1 MNDIETFESFDD
13 MGLKEE
19 ILRGLYA
26 YGFEK
31 PSMIQQKA
39 VVQMAKGKDIIAQS
53 QSGTGKTGAFVLG
66 MLQKLD
72 ISLKKP
78 QVLILSPT
86 RELSQQIFTC
96 IESLGTY
103 MDISPQLLIGG
114 KNISDDYQKLDKG
127 SNIIVGTPGRVYDML
142 KRYVLVN
149 DHLTTFILDE
159 ADEMLSR
166 GFKDQ
171 IYEIF
176 QYLPKNCQVALFS
189 ATMPVEALEITSKF
203 MTDAVQILVKND
215 ELTLDGIKQFYV
227 AIQNESWKYDSLCD
241 IYSSISVAQ
250 TIIYCNSKR
259 KAEWLQNRLAENEF
273 STTCLHGDLRQ
284 DERDAIIRDFRGG
297 QSRILIATDIIARGI
312 DVQQVSLV
320 INYDVPRYREVYIH
334 RIGRSGRFGR
344 KGVAI
349 NFVTQDDI
357 RSMKEIEKFYSTH
370 IQELPNNFGEILQA

>member
-1 MNDIETFESFDD
+1 MSDIETFENFDD
-13 MGLKEE
+13 MGLDEK

-31 PSMIQQKA
+31 PSAIQQKA
-39 VVQMAKGKDIIAQS
+39 IVQLAKGKDLIAQS

-72 ISLKKP
+72 TSLKKP

-96 IESLGTY
+96 IENIGHY

-114 KNISDDYQKLDKG
+114 KNISNDYQQLDKG
-127 SNIIVGTPGRVYDML
+127 SNIIVGTPGRVFDML

-176 QYLPKNCQVALFS
+176 QYLPKKCQVALFS

-215 ELTLDGIKQFYV
+215 ELTLDGIRQFYV
-227 AIQNESWKYDSLCD
+227 AIQNDTWKYDALCD
-241 IYSSISVAQ
+241 IYGSISVAQ

-259 KAEWLQNRLAENEF
+259 KAEWLQNRLTENQF
-273 STTCLHGDLRQ
+273 STTCIHGDMRQ
-284 DERDAIIRDFRGG
+284 HERDEIIKDFRDGK
-297 QSRILIATDIIARGI
+297 SRILIATDIIARGI

-320 INYDVPRYREVYIH
+320 INYDIPRYREVYIH

-349 NFVTQDDI
+349 NFVTHDDT
-357 RSMKEIEKFYSTH
+357 RSMKEIERYYSTY
-370 IQELPNNFGEILQA
+370 IEELPNNFGEILQS

>member
-1 MNDIETFESFDD
+1 MSDIETFENFDD
-13 MGLKEE
+13 MGLDEK

-31 PSMIQQKA
+31 PSAIQQKA
-39 VVQMAKGKDIIAQS
+39 IVQLAKGKDLIAQS

-72 ISLKKP
+72 TSLKKP

-96 IESLGTY
+96 IENIGHY

-114 KNISDDYQKLDKG
+114 KNISNDYQQLDKG
-127 SNIIVGTPGRVYDML
+127 SNIIVGTPGRVFDML

-176 QYLPKNCQVALFS
+176 QYLPKKCQVALFS

-215 ELTLDGIKQFYV
+215 ELTLDGIRQFYV
-227 AIQNESWKYDSLCD
+227 AIQNDTWKYDALCD
-241 IYSSISVAQ
+241 IYGSISVAQ

-259 KAEWLQNRLAENEF
+259 KAEWLQNRLTENQF
-273 STTCLHGDLRQ
+273 STTCIHGDMRQ
-284 DERDAIIRDFRGG
+284 HERDEIIKDFRDGK
-297 QSRILIATDIIARGI
+297 SRILIATDIIARGI

-320 INYDVPRYREVYIH
+320 INYDIPRYREVYIH

-349 NFVTQDDI
+349 NFVTHDDT
-357 RSMKEIEKFYSTH
+357 RSMKEIERYYSTY
-370 IQELPNNFGEILQA
+370 IEELPNNFGEILQA

>member
-1 MNDIETFESFDD
+1 MNDIETFENFDD
-13 MGLKEE
+13 MELREE
-19 ILRGLYA
+19 LLRGLYA

-39 VVQMAKGKDIIAQS
+39 IVQLAKGKDLIAQS

-66 MLQKLD
+66 MLQKID

-86 RELSQQIFTC
+86 RELSNQIFNC
-96 IESLGTY
+96 IEALGTY

-114 KNISDDYQKLDKG
+114 KNISNDYQQLDKG

-189 ATMPVEALEITSKF
+189 ATMPIEALEITSKF

-227 AIQNESWKYDSLCD
+227 AIQNESWKYDALCD
-241 IYSSISVAQ
+241 IYSSITVAQ

-259 KAEWLQNRLAENEF
+259 KAEWLQNRLNDNDF

-284 DERDAIIRDFRGG
+284 DERDAIIKDFRSG

-320 INYDVPRYREVYIH
+320 INYDIPRYREVYIH

-349 NFVTQDDI
+349 NFVTPDDI
-357 RSMKEIEKFYSTH
+357 RCMKEIEKFYSTY
-370 IQELPNNFGEILQA
+370 IEELPSNFSEILQV

>member
-1 MNDIETFESFDD
+1 
-13 MGLKEE
+13 
-19 ILRGLYA
+19 
-26 YGFEK
+26 
-31 PSMIQQKA
+31 
-39 VVQMAKGKDIIAQS
+39 
-53 QSGTGKTGAFVLG
+53 
-66 MLQKLD
+66 
-72 ISLKKP
+72 
-78 QVLILSPT
+78 
-86 RELSQQIFTC
+86 
-96 IESLGTY
+96 
-103 MDISPQLLIGG
+103 
-114 KNISDDYQKLDKG
+114 
-127 SNIIVGTPGRVYDML
+127 
-142 KRYVLVN
+142 
-149 DHLTTFILDE
+149 
-159 ADEMLSR
+159 MLSR

-259 KAEWLQNRLAENEF
+259 KAEWLQNRLSENDF

-370 IQELPNNFGEILQA
+370 IQELPNNFGEILQS